1 LDDPPAVANPIDD
14 ITADEDSDP
23 GVIDLSL
30 VFADVDN
37 DDSDIVKTA
46 LDNSNPD
53 LVSAATDGNIL
64 TIEYL
69 ENQNGTA
76 SITIRGESN
85 GKTTDH
91 TFTVTVN
98 PVDDRPTIAN
108 PIDDITAD
116 EDSDPGVIDLSLVFA
131 DVDNDDSNIVK
142 TVHENSNPDL
152 VTAIIYDD
160 TLSLVYQPDQSGA
173 AEITIRGESNGKTID
188 DTFTVIVNPVDDPPT
203 VANPIDN
210 IAVDRNSDPTIIDL
224 SQVFTDIDDDFDI
237 DIVKTVHENSNPDL
251 VSAAIDGNTLTLEY
265 QANENGIAN
274 ITIRGESN
282 GKTIDDTFTVA
293 VYDPFDIPPEVQEE
307 IEDIIVDKNSD
318 TTTIDLSQLF
328 TDTDDNISDIVK
340 TVLEN
345 TNPAL
350 VTATI
355 DGNTLTLEYQ
365 ADLSGTASITVQG
378 QSNGRTVEDTFIVNV
393 DIADSSDV
401 GGGGCFIRTAAY

>member
-1 LDDPPAVANPIDD
+1 
-14 ITADEDSDP
+14 
-23 GVIDLSL
+23 
-30 VFADVDN
+30 
-37 DDSDIVKTA
+37 
-46 LDNSNPD
+46 
-53 LVSAATDGNIL
+53 
-64 TIEYL
+64 
-69 ENQNGTA
+69 
-76 SITIRGESN
+76 
-85 GKTTDH
+85 
-91 TFTVTVN
+91 
-98 PVDDRPTIAN
+98 
-108 PIDDITAD
+108 
-116 EDSDPGVIDLSLVFA
+116 
-131 DVDNDDSNIVK
+131 
-142 TVHENSNPDL
+142 
-152 VTAIIYDD
+152 
-160 TLSLVYQPDQSGA
+160 
-173 AEITIRGESNGKTID
+173 
-188 DTFTVIVNPVDDPPT
+188 
-203 VANPIDN
+203 
-210 IAVDRNSDPTIIDL
+210 
-224 SQVFTDIDDDFDI
+224 VFTDIDDDFDI